1 MTGALVV
8 VIAVGAIAATTR
20 IPASGD
26 SLTIYYTATARGS
39 LEPCGCPVNPAG
51 GVARRAA
58 YIREHAASAEAA
70 LLLEGGDF
78 VGPPSEQGLV
88 QTDYL
93 LQSMRDM
100 GYRVLGLGARDFVYG
115 IDFLRIAQD
124 HYGFTLTSANV
135 VDARR
140 GEPLFAPHAIV
151 TVGRGRF
158 LGIPFGGIRVGVV
171 SVMGRD
177 IEPLCVPCD
186 PVIET
191 LDPVESAREA
201 AAEVAGS
208 CDLVVVIASTSFS
221 ELERL
226 TTVPHVDAVVASR
239 SHHPRR
245 ENDAVSLRD
254 STVLAYSAYE
264 ARRIGYMILSLGAD
278 GGAESVRG
286 DLVTLGED
294 MPDDPDMADMVERYH
309 AELETRDIGDQPQSH

>member
-1 MTGALVV
+1 M
-8 VIAVGAIAATTR
+8 
-20 IPASGD
+20 
-26 SLTIYYTATARGS
+26 
-39 LEPCGCPVNPAG
+39 NPAG

-58 YIREHAASAEAA
+58 YIREHAASAEAV

-100 GYRVLGLGARDFVYG
+100 GYRVLSLGARDFVYG

-135 VDARR
+135 VDA
-140 GEPLFAPHAIV
+140 GSGDPLFAPHAIV

-186 PVIET
+186 PAAVT

-208 CDLVVVIASTSFS
+208 CDLVVVAASTSFS

-226 TTVPHVDAVVASR
+226 TALPHVDAVVASR
-239 SHHPRR
+239 SHHLRR
-245 ENDAVSLRD
+245 EDDAVNLRD
-254 STVLAYSAYE
+254 STVLAFSAYE

-278 GGAESVRG
+278 GGVESVRG

-294 MPDDPDMADMVERYH
+294 MPDDPDMVDMVERYH
-309 AELETRDIGDQPQSH
+309 AELQTRDIGDEPKSH